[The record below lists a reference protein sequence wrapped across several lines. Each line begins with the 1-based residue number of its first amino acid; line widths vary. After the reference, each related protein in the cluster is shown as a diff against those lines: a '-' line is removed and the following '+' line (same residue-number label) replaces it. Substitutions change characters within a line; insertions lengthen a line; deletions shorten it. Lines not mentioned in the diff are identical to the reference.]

1 MFRPTDHPKS
11 GRMPSAAAGRKHH
24 VLLVEDDGDLARAV
38 IRTIEPLGVEV
49 TYACDGVI
57 ASEALMRQTFDLVL
71 SDINLPGITG
81 VELLRLVRAYDLDVP
96 VILMTGNPTLET
108 ATEAVE
114 LGALQYLVKPTPME
128 ELRAAV
134 SRGLTLSQLARAK
147 REALAEV
154 NGGFW
159 RLGDR
164 AGLIVNFDRAL
175 ERLRLV
181 FQPIVESRRNSI
193 YAYEVLLRSGE
204 PSLPDPSSIL
214 DAAERLDALHHL
226 GQRVRALAAE
236 AYRLLPSPDCHL
248 FVNLHAAELTDPDLY
263 DGAAPLSQFARRTV
277 LEVTERASL
286 EGLSDLAARARRLRE
301 AGFRIALD
309 DLGAGYAGLTTLT
322 VLEPEVVKI
331 DMALVRNIGESVT
344 KQRVVGSIIRLC
356 RELSMRVV
364 AEGVETGRELSCV
377 TELGC
382 DLIQGY
388 YIARPAE
395 VPLLEVREAY

>member
-1 MFRPTDHPKS
+1 
-11 GRMPSAAAGRKHH
+11 MPSAAADRKHH
-24 VLLVEDDGDLARAV
+24 VLLVEDDSDLARAV
-38 IRTIEPLGVEV
+38 TRTIEPLGIEV
-49 TYACDGVI
+49 TYAPDGVI

-108 ATEAVE
+108 AREAVE
-114 LGALQYLVKPTPME
+114 LGALQYLVKPVPME
-128 ELRAAV
+128 ELRTAV
-134 SRGLTLSQLARAK
+134 GRGLTLSQLARAK

-154 NGGFW
+154 NGGSW

-181 FQPIVESRRNSI
+181 FQPIVESRKKSI
-193 YAYEVLLRSGE
+193 FAYEVLLRSGE
-204 PSLPDPSSIL
+204 PSLPDPSAIL
-214 DAAERLDALHHL
+214 DAAERLDAIHHL

-236 AYRLLPSPDCHL
+236 AYRLLPSPECLL

-263 DGAAPLSQFARRTV
+263 DGSAPLSQFARRTV

-322 VLEPEVVKI
+322 VLEPEVVKL

-364 AEGVETGRELSCV
+364 AEGVETGRELTCV

-382 DLIQGY
+382 DLIQGF
-388 YIARPAE
+388 YIAKPSE
-395 VPLLEVREAY
+395 VPLLDVREAY